1 MPRAKTKGKARKEDS
16 FWKLLKGNK
25 YTLVL
30 GAVVLLGALL
40 IGLFYAGPYL
50 RFDDTV
56 YLTLTSLIG
65 THAFSPVLTP
75 RAFGWLF
82 IYLSYLGQSVFGMA
96 GSGAIALSALEYLSL
111 ISLTYLLAI
120 KVSEDRKLAL
130 LSAFLVCIFPFTIQY
145 ATRLLP
151 DMLLGIVATLSIV
164 FLFSERKL
172 DWILAGAMAGS
183 LIYIKL
189 MGIAFL
195 IPFVICALAT
205 RKRNYAV
212 PVLLLML
219 AVYVV
224 PFIAY
229 THNPLYSFQNYGS
242 FQESLSPTTPFN
254 NMAELMLMGSL
265 FQEYQMTSINF
276 QNYQLGL
283 LLWLMALGTALSVMY
298 LDKKML
304 AMAWI
309 FWVYLLY
316 LCFGPI
322 TLSGYVVGS
331 FITRYLI
338 VVAAPMAILVAYAIK
353 NIAVKFPIRG
363 RGGWVHIAIFLLIMM
378 GIVITLWHTYHLVYY
393 YNEMIRNNPFW
404 VPPAS

>member
-195 IPFVICALAT
+195 IPFVICALADT
-205 RKRNYAV
+205 KK
-212 PVLLLML
+212 
-219 AVYVV
+219 
-224 PFIAY
+224 
-229 THNPLYSFQNYGS
+229 
-242 FQESLSPTTPFN
+242 
-254 NMAELMLMGSL
+254 ELCS
-265 FQEYQMTSINF
+265 
-276 QNYQLGL
+276 
-283 LLWLMALGTALSVMY
+283 
-298 LDKKML
+298 
-304 AMAWI
+304 
-309 FWVYLLY
+309 
-316 LCFGPI
+316 
-322 TLSGYVVGS
+322 SG
-331 FITRYLI
+331 
-338 VVAAPMAILVAYAIK
+338 AAAYACGIC
-353 NIAVKFPIRG
+353 G
-363 RGGWVHIAIFLLIMM
+363 AIYRIHAQSPLLIPKLRQLP
-378 GIVITLWHTYHLVYY
+378 GV
-393 YNEMIRNNPFW
+393 
-404 VPPAS
+404 A